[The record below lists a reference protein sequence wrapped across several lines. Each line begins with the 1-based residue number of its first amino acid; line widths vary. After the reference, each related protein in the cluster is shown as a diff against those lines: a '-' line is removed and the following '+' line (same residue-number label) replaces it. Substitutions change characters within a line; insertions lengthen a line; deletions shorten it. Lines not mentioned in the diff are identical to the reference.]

1 MVRIWGRVEREQSLI
16 SSFLM
21 LSSFCFYLPL
31 GIMGPLVTS
40 KKFKDSHERAAPPLS
55 LRLVSD
61 AVLGV
66 LRYCFWIMVT
76 DVSTYFIYE
85 QALTHHVRMMN
96 IVVDSEIF
104 VLSQPHLVD
113 SLSLWSLCGLGYA
126 LGQFF
131 HLKYVVMYGIS
142 GQYQD
147 PSPLNAD

>member
-21 LSSFCFYLPL
+21 LSAFCFYLPL

-40 KKFKDSHERAAPPLS
+40 KKFKDSHERAAPSLS

-61 AVLGV
+61 VVLGV

-85 QALTHHVRMMN
+85 QALTHHVRMIN
-96 IVVDSEIF
+96 IVIDSEILF
-104 VLSQPHLVD
+104 C
-113 SLSLWSLCGLGYA
+113 LSLTWWTLCLSGLC
-126 LGQFF
+126 
-131 HLKYVVMYGIS
+131 VVWATLWVSSSTSSMLSCTASQVSIKIHRH
-142 GQYQD
+142 
-147 PSPLNAD
+147 